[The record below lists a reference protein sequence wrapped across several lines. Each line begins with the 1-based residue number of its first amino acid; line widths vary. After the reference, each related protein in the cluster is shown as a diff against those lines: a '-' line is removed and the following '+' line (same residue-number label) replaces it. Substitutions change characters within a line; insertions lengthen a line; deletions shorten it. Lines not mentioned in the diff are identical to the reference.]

1 MKNRGFTLVELL
13 AVITILALILIL
25 VVPNI
30 AKSTSTSKKKLYD
43 TKVSNILGG
52 AVQYGQDEY
61 ASIVSENDE
70 DEEGNFYIR
79 RIIVQDLV
87 PKYVPAD
94 KEESTVIDPR
104 DNIKNLNSLKIKI
117 KINKK
122 TREVTAEVEE

>member
-122 TREVTAEVEE
+122 TREVTAEIEE